1 MKVLKFGGASLKSP
15 AAFRDVARIIIN
27 TKGDKAVVLSALN
40 GVTDSLLGFIRT
52 CSSKPSSQAQIK
64 RFVQNLKTRHFDIL
78 KTALGKKAIRPETV
92 RSLNLNLS
100 KLERLFYGVSYVE
113 EVSNRT
119 QDFIISFGER
129 LIVLVMAEVLQS
141 LGARAEPLEA
151 DKIGMI
157 TDGDFGKASAILPL
171 ATRSLRHNL
180 MPIIKK
186 NAVPLI
192 TGFFGCDRYQRTTTF
207 GRGGSDYS
215 ASVVAYALD
224 ADQLEIWK
232 DVDGFMSVSP
242 EIVRSGHLL
251 DVLSYDE
258 AAEMAYFG
266 AEILHPRM
274 VEPAMLKKIPIIIRN
289 TFNPKHK
296 GTAIVAQGYKSR
308 DIVKGIAYD
317 RNIAILKI
325 HGAGVGYKPGVL
337 QDITASI
344 VNRGLNIKSVIT
356 SQTCINILLAKDDL
370 ESAYQA
376 LTKARINVI
385 EHLEKV
391 KGIALVGIVGEGL
404 VRAKGLAAQ
413 VFKAVADEDVNVEVI
428 SAGASS
434 VAYYFI
440 IKDKFI
446 KRVVRAIYLQFFD

>member
-27 TKGDKAVVLSALN
+27 TRGEKTVVLSALN
-40 GVTDSLLGFIRT
+40 GMTDNLIGFIRT
-52 CSSKPSSQAQIK
+52 ISRKPQNEALIK
-64 RFVQNLKTRHFDIL
+64 RFVRKLKDRHLSIL
-78 KTALGKKAIRPETV
+78 GNAVGKRAIRAETI
-92 RSLNLNLS
+92 RALNLNLS
-100 KLERLFYGVSYVE
+100 KLERLFYGISYIE
-113 EVSNRT
+113 EVSNRSR
-119 QDFIISFGER
+119 DFIISFGER
-129 LIVLVMAEVLQS
+129 LIVLVMADVLHS
-141 LGARAEPLEA
+141 MGAKAEPLEA
-151 DKIGMI
+151 DKIGLI
-157 TDGDFGKASAILPL
+157 TDGDFGKASAILSL
-171 ATRSLRHNL
+171 ATKNLRQNL
-180 MPIIKK
+180 TPLIRKG
-186 NAVPLI
+186 VTPLI
-192 TGFFGCDRYQRTTTF
+192 TGFFGCDRHQRTTTF

-242 EIVRSGHLL
+242 KIVRSGYLI

-258 AAEMAYFG
+258 AAELAYFG

-296 GTAIVAQGYKSR
+296 GTAIVAEGYERKG
-308 DIVKGIAYD
+308 IVKGIAYD

-337 QDITASI
+337 QDITSSI
-344 VNRGLNIKSVIT
+344 ANRGLNIKSVIT
-356 SQTCINILLAKDDL
+356 SQTCINILLAEEDL
-370 ESAYQA
+370 EQAYQSLA
-376 LTKARINVI
+376 KAHVNII

-391 KGIALVGIVGEGL
+391 KGIALIGIVGEGL
-404 VRAKGLAAQ
+404 VKAKGLAAQ
-413 VFKAVADEDVNVEVI
+413 VFKAVADEGVNVEVI

-440 IKDKFI
+440 IKDKFL
-446 KRVVRAIYLQFFD
+446 KRAVRAIYQQFFD